1 MRKYKINLSSAL
13 ANAWPAIYIL
23 HSFFADNIKESW
35 KKHFA
40 YITET
45 LFLPFNS
52 LCILPLCPVMHCFW
66 RWAVTDI
73 PSGFCRGK
81 IGVS

>member
-1 MRKYKINLSSAL
+1 MEKAL
-13 ANAWPAIYIL
+13 GLL
-23 HSFFADNIKESW
+23 HRNTFF
-35 KKHFA
+35 F
-40 YITET
+40 
-45 LFLPFNS
+45 PFNS
-52 LCILPLCPVMHCFW
+52 LYILPLCPVMHCFW